1 MQRESLQQRLAGLDR
16 TRMPRHVAISVDG
29 TGRWGVRHAG
39 RRLAGYPAGI
49 DALPSLMEVAARAG
63 VQVVTLH
70 LFSTENWKRP
80 EDEVAYLMSFFTEAF
95 RAKVPAAVEN
105 GYRVRFIGRNGRLPP
120 ELVQAMSEVED
131 LTREG
136 HRLSVYVAL
145 NYGGQAE
152 ILDAARRIAED
163 GVSPQELD
171 KMTFSRY
178 LYAPEMPEV
187 DLFVRPGG
195 ELRTSNFLPWHMAFA
210 ELYFTDVL
218 WPDFSVPDLL
228 DALEAYTRR
237 SRRLGGLEGGERDA
251 PG

>member
-1 MQRESLQQRLAGLDR
+1 M
-16 TRMPRHVAISVDG
+16 
-29 TGRWGVRHAG
+29 
-39 RRLAGYPAGI
+39 AGYPAGI

-145 NYGGQAE
+145 NYGGQTE
-152 ILDAARRIAED
+152 ILDAVRRIAED

-171 KMTFSRY
+171 KATFSRY

-237 SRRLGGLEGGERDA
+237 SRRLGGLEGSESDT

>member
-1 MQRESLQQRLAGLDR
+1 M
-16 TRMPRHVAISVDG
+16 
-29 TGRWGVRHAG
+29 
-39 RRLAGYPAGI
+39 AGYPAGI

-63 VQVVTLH
+63 VQAVTLH

-80 EDEVAYLMSFFTEAF
+80 EDEVAFLMSFLAEAF

-105 GYRVRFIGRNGRLPP
+105 SYRVRFIGRSGGLPP
-120 ELVQAMSEVED
+120 ELVQAMREVEE
-131 LTREG
+131 LTRRGE
-136 HRLSVYVAL
+136 RLSVYVAV

-163 GVSPQELD
+163 GVPPQELD
-171 KMTFSRY
+171 KTTFSHY

-237 SRRLGGLEGGERDA
+237 SRRLGGLEGSGSDA